1 METAIPDIWPTFS
14 DWWDLYGY
22 KLDRVRCERMWS
34 KMSQQDKEKAMQ
46 HTERYVAATF
56 TDGRFPSR
64 RHPGTYLYNANWNDE
79 PLIRSLPPARE
90 TSPAGSAMADKGR
103 RAAEDFLRSTGG
115 AEPVFGRG
123 DKPR

>member
-1 METAIPDIWPTFS
+1 MDAHTPEIWPSF
-14 DWWDLYGY
+14 DEWWNLFDY
-22 KLDRVRCERMWS
+22 KLDRVRCERMWK

-79 PLIRSLPPARE
+79 PLIRSLPPEREAGNARP
-90 TSPAGSAMADKGR
+90 SMAEKGR
-103 RAAEDFLRSTGG
+103 RAAEDFLRSAAS